1 MFTNLLCLLLA
12 VYVITS
18 SIVLYYEW
26 RVYKEIP
33 LGKTLIKVALLVA
46 AIISFP
52 VVSNFDE
59 ELEKNSAEITRVT
72 VTNTETNETLF
83 SVEGNLSVHTSKNST
98 STWGFLGFFTSNTS
112 SNDSYLTVTIKNGKD
127 ANLTYKIRLSE
138 KIIYF
143 VETIDQ
149 NPDDPYYYKI
159 TNNISQ
165 LTAENESQN

>member
-1 MFTNLLCLLLA
+1 MFTNLLCILLA
-12 VYVITS
+12 VYVISS

-33 LGKTLIKVALLVA
+33 LGKTLIKVALLVV
-46 AIISFP
+46 AIINFP
-52 VVSNFDE
+52 VASNFDE

-83 SVEGNLSVHTSKNST
+83 SAEGNLSVHTS
-98 STWGFLGFFTSNTS
+98 NTS
-112 SNDSYLTVTIKNGKD
+112 SSDSYLTITIKTGKN

-138 KIIYF
+138 KIAYF

-149 NPDDPYYYKI
+149 SPDDPYYYKI

-165 LTAENESQN
+165 LTAENES

>member
-98 STWGFLGFFTSNTS
+98 STCE
-112 SNDSYLTVTIKNGKD
+112 VTPK
-127 ANLTYKIRLSE
+127 S
-138 KIIYF
+138 
-143 VETIDQ
+143 
-149 NPDDPYYYKI
+149 
-159 TNNISQ
+159 
-165 LTAENESQN
+165 

>member
-1 MFTNLLCLLLA
+1 MFTNLLCILLA
-12 VYVITS
+12 VYVISS

-33 LGKTLIKVALLVA
+33 LGKTLIKVALLVV
-46 AIISFP
+46 AIINFP
-52 VVSNFDE
+52 VASNFDE

-83 SVEGNLSVHTSKNST
+83 SAEGNLSVHTSGTST

-112 SNDSYLTVTIKNGKD
+112 SSNSYLTITIKTGKN
-127 ANLTYKIRLSE
+127 ANLTYKIRLLE
-138 KIIYF
+138 KIAYF

-149 NPDDPYYYKI
+149 NPDDPYYYKV
-159 TNNISQ
+159 TNNTSQ
-165 LTAENESQN
+165 LTAENES

>member
-1 MFTNLLCLLLA
+1 MFTNLLCILLA
-12 VYVITS
+12 VYVISS

-26 RVYKEIP
+26 RVYNEIP
-33 LGKTLIKVALLVA
+33 LGKTLIKVALLVV
-46 AIISFP
+46 AIINFP
-52 VVSNFDE
+52 VASNFDE

-83 SVEGNLSVHTSKNST
+83 SAEGNLSVHTSGTST

-112 SNDSYLTVTIKNGKD
+112 SSDSYLTITIKTGKN

-138 KIIYF
+138 KIAYF

-149 NPDDPYYYKI
+149 SPDDPYYYKI

-165 LTAENESQN
+165 LTAENES

>member
-1 MFTNLLCLLLA
+1 MFTNLLCILLA
-12 VYVITS
+12 VYVISS

-33 LGKTLIKVALLVA
+33 LGKTLIKVALLVV
-46 AIISFP
+46 AIINFP
-52 VVSNFDE
+52 VASNFDE

-83 SVEGNLSVHTSKNST
+83 SAEGNLSVHTSGTST

-112 SNDSYLTVTIKNGKD
+112 SSDSYLTITIKTGKN

-138 KIIYF
+138 KIAYF

-149 NPDDPYYYKI
+149 SPDYPYYYKI

-165 LTAENESQN
+165 LTAENES

>member
-1 MFTNLLCLLLA
+1 MFTNLLCILLA
-12 VYVITS
+12 VYVISS

-33 LGKTLIKVALLVA
+33 LGKTLIKVALLVV
-46 AIISFP
+46 AIINFP
-52 VVSNFDE
+52 VASNFDE

-83 SVEGNLSVHTSKNST
+83 SAEGNLSVHTSGTST

-112 SNDSYLTVTIKNGKD
+112 SSDSYLTITIKTGKN
-127 ANLTYKIRLSE
+127 ANSTYKIRLSE
-138 KIIYF
+138 KIAYF

-149 NPDDPYYYKI
+149 SPDDPYYYKI

-165 LTAENESQN
+165 LTAENES

>member
-1 MFTNLLCLLLA
+1 MLTILLCVLLA
-12 VYVITS
+12 IYVISS

-26 RVYKEIP
+26 RVYEEIP
-33 LGKTLIKVALLVA
+33 LGKTLIKVALLVV

-98 STWGFLGFFTSNTS
+98 STCE
-112 SNDSYLTVTIKNGKD
+112 VTPK
-127 ANLTYKIRLSE
+127 S
-138 KIIYF
+138 
-143 VETIDQ
+143 
-149 NPDDPYYYKI
+149 
-159 TNNISQ
+159 
-165 LTAENESQN
+165 

>member
-72 VTNTETNETLF
+72 ETNETLF

-112 SNDSYLTVTIKNGKD
+112 SNDSYLTVTIKTGKD

>member
-1 MFTNLLCLLLA
+1 MTFSIALPRRFR
-12 VYVITS
+12 S
-18 SIVLYYEW
+18 SFIVLYYEW

-33 LGKTLIKVALLVA
+33 LGKTLIKVALLVV
-46 AIISFP
+46 AIINFP
-52 VVSNFDE
+52 VASNFDE

-83 SVEGNLSVHTSKNST
+83 SAEGNLSVHTSGTST

-112 SNDSYLTVTIKNGKD
+112 SSDSYLTITIKTGKN

-138 KIIYF
+138 KIAYF

-149 NPDDPYYYKI
+149 SPDDPYYYKI

-165 LTAENESQN
+165 LTAENES